1 VLQVTKKYAPSFIS
15 GRKKLKK
22 GMQLLLSCTNLS
34 WPIGLH

>member
-1 VLQVTKKYAPSFIS
+1 VHLALLAEE
-15 GRKKLKK
+15 KKLKK